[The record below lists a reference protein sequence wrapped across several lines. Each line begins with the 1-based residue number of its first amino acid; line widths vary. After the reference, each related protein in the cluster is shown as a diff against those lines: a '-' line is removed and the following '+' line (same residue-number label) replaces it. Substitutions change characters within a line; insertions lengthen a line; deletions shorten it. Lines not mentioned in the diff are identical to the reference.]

1 MSNEAR
7 QLIQDAKRNGL
18 TSLYLNNHKLN
29 DRTLPRELWELV
41 NLRELYLAGISIS
54 NLDGIQHLIR
64 LESLNLERTKI
75 TFESVFR
82 KKRLFQKFLSRSE
95 NFESESVFQPLT
107 QLKRL
112 YLSENHL
119 TNISFLEDLPQ
130 LHVLTLRRN
139 KINDITIF
147 RHLTH
152 IRELDLGWNRIT
164 DFSDLKNLTHLR
176 KLSLGWNKSGDI
188 SAIHNLT
195 SLKTLHLNDMGIS
208 DISSLKGLIKLQELK
223 LGGNELIEDI
233 SILKNLKDLKELDL
247 HGASVS
253 DISVLRYLKKIQVL
267 NLHSNKIASINVF
280 QHLRSLKELRLSHN
294 KLSNISDLQYVPQLQ
309 FLQLSGMDIT
319 DISVL
324 ENLPRLRELDL
335 SSNKITNIKGLLPL
349 IKKGL
354 KVSLKEND
362 TYKKIN
368 LFDNPLQHPP
378 IEVIMQ
384 GNKAIINYFEVL
396 ESDEEVIVYEAK
408 LLVIGEAGVG
418 KTTFAH
424 KLINSEAEMPDEVED
439 TTTGINVIPYIF
451 EGYGP
456 RPNFLT
462 NIWDFGGQAIYH
474 STHQFFLSKR
484 SLYVLL
490 LDGRIEENPHYWL
503 QVQDLLGG
511 ESPLI
516 MVMNKKGTIRQQPSL
531 TELRRYYKNFRD
543 FKELNLKNDK
553 NAIQILR
560 TNIEHYLRHLPQF
573 EKGERLP
580 RKWVS
585 IRRRLQASEE
595 NYIPLKEYR
604 KLCREEGIIGS
615 SKQDFLSDYL
625 HDLGAMLH
633 FTDEPLLKKIVI
645 LKPQWA
651 TDAVYKVLD
660 HTREQKRIGH
670 FEKEDLDR
678 VWAGLEYADVFDE
691 LLTLMEKFELCYQV
705 PNTETFIVPQLLP
718 EDRPQ
723 YVWTDD
729 EQLQL
734 QYRYDFL
741 PKGIVTRVIVRLHR
755 LIREQETVWMRG
767 AVFYKGSNTKAEV
780 IEHFRD
786 KTIHIK
792 VQGSQRKELLTIIA
806 YQIDEINETFHFH
819 GKSQVHQLIP
829 CNCRECLKL
838 AVPNFYKREDLERR
852 KRKGKHTIECNVSYD
867 DVPVIRLLEDVFA
880 HNTKNNVEEIHD
892 LIAEGR
898 IEDAIL
904 LIQDRKERS
913 IQLSRWRQLE
923 NDKHRGLLSSH
934 EYNQAC
940 NKVREALLR
949 TDILY

>member
-1 MSNEAR
+1 MHTEAH
-7 QLIQDAKRNGL
+7 QLIQNAKKNGA
-18 TSLYLNNHKLN
+18 TSLYLNNPKLN
-29 DRTLPRELWELV
+29 DRTLPRELWEL
-41 NLRELYLAGISIS
+41 NDLRELYLAGISIS

-75 TFESVFR
+75 TFESLFR
-82 KKRLFQKFLSRSE
+82 KKRLFKKFLSRSE
-95 NFESESVFQPLT
+95 NADNVSVFQPLT

-112 YLSENHL
+112 YLSENNL

-130 LHVLTLRRN
+130 LQVLTLRRN
-139 KINDITIF
+139 KITDITIIK
-147 RHLTH
+147 HLIQ

-164 DFSDLKNLTHLR
+164 DFSGVKNLSHLR
-176 KLSLGWNKSGDI
+176 KLSLGWNNSEDI
-188 SAIHNLT
+188 SAIKNLT
-195 SLKTLHLNDMGIS
+195 SLKILHLNDMGIN
-208 DISSLKGLIKLQELK
+208 DISSLKGLTKLQELK
-223 LGGNELIEDI
+223 LGGNPSIEDI
-233 SILKNLKDLKELDL
+233 STLKNLKELKELDL
-247 HGASVS
+247 HGNNVS
-253 DISVLRYLKKIQVL
+253 DISVLRHLKKVQVL
-267 NLHSNKIASINVF
+267 NLLGNKVTSLSVF

-294 KLSNISDLQYVPQLQ
+294 NLSNISGLQYVPQLQ

-335 SSNKITNIKGLLPL
+335 SSNKITNIKALLPL
-349 IKKGL
+349 IRKGL

-368 LFDNPLQHPP
+368 LYDNPLQHPP

-424 KLINSEAEMPDEVED
+424 KLINSEADMPDEIED
-439 TTTGINVIPYIF
+439 TTKGINVLPYVF
-451 EGYGP
+451 EGHGP
-456 RPNFLT
+456 HPNFLT

-503 QVQDLLGG
+503 QAQDLLGG

-516 MVMNKKGTIRQQPSL
+516 MVMNKKGSIRQQPSL
-531 TELRRYYKNFRD
+531 TELRQYYKNFRD

-553 NAIQILR
+553 NTIQILR
-560 TNIEHYLRHLPQF
+560 SNIEHYLRHLPQF

-580 RKWVS
+580 GKWVS

-615 SKQDFLSDYL
+615 RKQDFLSDYL

-633 FTDEPLLKKIVI
+633 FIDEPLLKKIVI

-651 TDAVYKVLD
+651 TEAVYKVLD
-660 HTREQKRIGH
+660 HTKAQKRIGH
-670 FEKEDLDR
+670 FEKKDLDR
-678 VWAGLEYADVFDE
+678 VWTGLEYADVFDE
-691 LLTLMEKFELCYQV
+691 LLALMEKFELCYQV
-705 PNTETFIVPQLLP
+705 PNTQTFIVPQLLP
-718 EDRPQ
+718 EDKPP
-723 YVWTDD
+723 YVWTDH

-755 LIREQETVWMRG
+755 LIKEQETVWKRG
-767 AVFYKGSNTKAEV
+767 AVFHKGSNTKAEV

-786 KTIHIK
+786 KKIHIK
-792 VQGSQRKELLTIIA
+792 VQGSQCKELLTIIA
-806 YQIDEINETFHFH
+806 YQIDEINETFNFH

-829 CNCRECLKL
+829 CNCRECIKL
-838 AVPNFYKREDLERR
+838 TVPNFYEREDLERR

-867 DVPVIRLLEDVFA
+867 DVSVIRLLEDVFV
-880 HNTKNNVEEIHD
+880 HDIKNNMEEIHD
-892 LIAEGR
+892 LIAKGK
-898 IEDAIL
+898 IENAIL

-923 NDKHRGLLSSH
+923 KDKDRGTISSH
-934 EYNQAC
+934 EYDQGC
-940 NKVREALLR
+940 NKVRAAVLR
-949 TDILY
+949 TED